1 MCSQIRPLIRNELR
15 VSDNFEVQGN
25 SGVQGPG
32 FGVQGLG
39 VRVEGFGVTTTEKVR
54 ESKSSAMYTPEAPGK
69 ICPPERV

>member
-39 VRVEGFGVTTTEKVR
+39 VRVEGLVLIVR
-54 ESKSSAMYTPEAPGK
+54 TNTSQKCAAVPRRDR
-69 ICPPERV
+69 I